1 MFRGLRLQLTLL
13 YLVAALGLI
22 LLLGGGTYFLLHS
35 YFQASTDLALRFRM
49 AQEFQARGLSLPPDL
64 AAAVS
69 AWSVHRSAPSAAPLA
84 SATPRRSQ
92 GGDTEEGE
100 AGEGGGEGASE
111 SKPPPAETEVAES
124 EHYDGELTAIFAMPL
139 TAQGK
144 LVSNPNPYAPP
155 VAPSPAAVAA
165 ALAQGSDLRSVRAG
179 DGSEIR
185 LLTYRLS
192 GVDGVEALQ
201 LGRTTSDQERAL
213 NQLLVILVALGA
225 LGAASL
231 AVCSWWLAGRSLLP
245 AQRAWDRQQTFVAN
259 ASHELRTPL
268 TLIRASAEVARRG
281 LPETDSR
288 SELLGDVLQETDHMG
303 KLVEDLLLLSRI
315 DAGRLTLAR
324 EPLDVGELLTELE
337 RQVGRL
343 AESKDITLSRG
354 AAKGT
359 ALADPTR
366 LRQVLLILLDNAL
379 QNTPPGGSIAL
390 GAEPRGRKVEITVRD
405 TGRGLSAEERSRI
418 FERFYKAADSKGS
431 GLGLAIARSLVQ
443 AHGGEI
449 VAEGA
454 AGTGT
459 TIRISLP
466 AAL

>member
-1 MFRGLRLQLTLL
+1 
-13 YLVAALGLI
+13 VI
-22 LLLGGGTYFLLHS
+22 
-35 YFQASTDLALRFRM
+35 
-49 AQEFQARGLSLPPDL
+49 
-64 AAAVS
+64 
-69 AWSVHRSAPSAAPLA
+69 
-84 SATPRRSQ
+84 ATRIH
-92 GGDTEEGE
+92 G
-100 AGEGGGEGASE
+100 
-111 SKPPPAETEVAES
+111 
-124 EHYDGELTAIFAMPL
+124 
-139 TAQGK
+139 
-144 LVSNPNPYAPP
+144 N
-155 VAPSPAAVAA
+155 
-165 ALAQGSDLRSVRAG
+165 
-179 DGSEIR
+179 
-185 LLTYRLS
+185 
-192 GVDGVEALQ
+192 EALFV
-201 LGRTTSDQERAL
+201 LVFKDQSETRRIDRMRADF
-213 NQLLVILVALGA
+213 I
-225 LGAASL
+225 
-231 AVCSWWLAGRSLLP
+231 
-245 AQRAWDRQQTFVAN
+245 AN

-379 QNTPPGGSIAL
+379 QNTPAGGSIAL